1 LFGDDGGAG
10 GGGVVGISVPG
21 AIENFGTLTLD
32 HVAIVA
38 DSTAGDGGGGGKGA
52 AGGAGGKG
60 GNGAGGYSGGGGAGA
75 KGGDAGGGGLGG
87 GGAIGGSAVGAISN
101 LGSLTLQDVLIT
113 GTATGGGGGDGGDGG
128 DGGKGGNGGPGG
140 SQPGDAGGGAGHGGD
155 AGNGGDG
162 GGGGAGGGA
171 VGGISNLGTLNVVG
185 ATAVLFGDS
194 ADGGD
199 GGKGGSAGAA
209 GMAGQ
214 AGTPGTGNPN
224 GATSQPGTDGNDG
237 APGSFGGNGGSADDL
252 FGAGPSS
259 GSLTSDGHLFEFDP
273 KSLNPATVTLSGAG
287 SKFTYKI
294 DMYGPAGGGMVDWQ
308 VVSGANGP
316 ALADFVGA
324 TSGSLNFGGPG
335 AQTVSVTLKPDAALP
350 PNESFTIEILSPT
363 GGVLGTNSAIVQNVI
378 NLTPDNW
385 KPGGTGVWS
394 TTSNWTSGVPG
405 SSTQA
410 MIGAGGVVSSTAVDN
425 PTIGAI
431 VTSHGAALDVTAGT
445 FTAALGTG
453 TGVNSGAIVVA
464 DDATLVLGGT
474 FRNSGSITLNGS
486 TDPTRLEVDA
496 SLTLSGGGKVILS
509 NSLQNAI
516 VTDGS
521 AATLTNAGNTIS
533 GAGTIGDA
541 NLTLINSGNIDG
553 NASSTLNIR
562 TGAHR
567 VINSGTL
574 QGATSAGLAIESD
587 VANAKTIAAAGTNA
601 KVLLDGITVTNA
613 SAGLI
618 LASGIGAHV
627 DLDGVTIS
635 GGKLQ
640 TVGSNAVIETV
651 SGSTSNVLSGGSTVA
666 GSILK
671 VTNGTALTL
680 EGTVANAGTI
690 AVSGTT
696 SATTL
701 ALDGATI
708 TGPGKLATS
717 GASAL
722 IETVSGTTDAIKGG
736 TLLAGSLLEVVS
748 ASTLTLSGGT
758 LGTGAI
764 VQAASG
770 GTAIVSGTV
779 TNGGTLFAS
788 GAGSLIDIV
797 GIVNGGIVEVGDGIV
812 EIAGSGSESIRF
824 LSGTGGLEI
833 ADTQAHTSAFTG
845 KISGFGGLVHTNS
858 SQFIDLIS
866 VTSAGGITS
875 SYVSANVANTSG
887 TLFVSS
893 GGHLVAAIKFVGAYS
908 AGNFHITSGIG
919 GTVAII
925 DPTVPNGG
933 SAEVAG
939 ARTLPPHGIDLSN
952 IAFGAQTTLA
962 YAGNE
967 AGTGGTLFVRDGR
980 HAAAIALL
988 GNYMAG
994 SFVTAADG
1002 RGGTLISEAPRTEQ
1016 QPLLA
1021 RPQG

>member
-1 LFGDDGGAG
+1 MG
-10 GGGVVGISVPG
+10 
-21 AIENFGTLTLD
+21 
-32 HVAIVA
+32 
-38 DSTAGDGGGGGKGA
+38 
-52 AGGAGGKG
+52 
-60 GNGAGGYSGGGGAGA
+60 
-75 KGGDAGGGGLGG
+75 
-87 GGAIGGSAVGAISN
+87 
-101 LGSLTLQDVLIT
+101 
-113 GTATGGGGGDGGDGG
+113 
-128 DGGKGGNGGPGG
+128 
-140 SQPGDAGGGAGHGGD
+140 
-155 AGNGGDG
+155 
-162 GGGGAGGGA
+162 
-171 VGGISNLGTLNVVG
+171 
-185 ATAVLFGDS
+185 
-194 ADGGD
+194 
-199 GGKGGSAGAA
+199 
-209 GMAGQ
+209 
-214 AGTPGTGNPN
+214 
-224 GATSQPGTDGNDG
+224 
-237 APGSFGGNGGSADDL
+237 
-252 FGAGPSS
+252 
-259 GSLTSDGHLFEFDP
+259 
-273 KSLNPATVTLSGAG
+273 
-287 SKFTYKI
+287 
-294 DMYGPAGGGMVDWQ
+294 
-308 VVSGANGP
+308 
-316 ALADFVGA
+316 
-324 TSGSLNFGGPG
+324 
-335 AQTVSVTLKPDAALP
+335 
-350 PNESFTIEILSPT
+350 
-363 GGVLGTNSAIVQNVI
+363 
-378 NLTPDNW
+378 
-385 KPGGTGVWS
+385 
-394 TTSNWTSGVPG
+394 
-405 SSTQA
+405 
-410 MIGAGGVVSSTAVDN
+410 
-425 PTIGAI
+425 
-431 VTSHGAALDVTAGT
+431 
-445 FTAALGTG
+445 
-453 TGVNSGAIVVA
+453 
-464 DDATLVLGGT
+464 
-474 FRNSGSITLNGS
+474 
-486 TDPTRLEVDA
+486 
-496 SLTLSGGGKVILS
+496 
-509 NSLQNAI
+509 
-516 VTDGS
+516 
-521 AATLTNAGNTIS
+521 
-533 GAGTIGDA
+533 
-541 NLTLINSGNIDG
+541 
-553 NASSTLNIR
+553 
-562 TGAHR
+562 
-567 VINSGTL
+567 
-574 QGATSAGLAIESD
+574 AGLAIESD

-627 DLDGVTIS
+627 DLDGVTVS

-690 AVSGTT
+690 AVSGAT